1 MMFTLFHR
9 FFCRFTPAWAY
20 GLRVPWALGRQQMHS
35 WCPSSA
41 LVPSAPALCT
51 HHCWVKQNVV
61 RMIWRFTPKACPW
74 STPKRGGAR
83 GLACGKGAG
92 VTFPRLRA
100 GACSAAYH
108 SSTLPSNQLSA
119 WCQASAPKSEPALR
133 SPLLQEAVR
142 FLMSVDT
149 LHLLLSCLHL
159 AQSGVLP
166 PAIHFTNTWNDRDTK
181 VTLWHL
187 NWA

>member
-1 MMFTLFHR
+1 
-9 FFCRFTPAWAY
+9 
-20 GLRVPWALGRQQMHS
+20 
-35 WCPSSA
+35 
-41 LVPSAPALCT
+41 
-51 HHCWVKQNVV
+51 
-61 RMIWRFTPKACPW
+61 MIWRFTPKACPW

-119 WCQASAPKSEPALR
+119 WCQASAPKSAPALR
-133 SPLLQEAVR
+133 SPLLQEAVH

-149 LHLLLSCLHL
+149 LHLPLSCLHL

-187 NWA
+187 NCTLGIKKEKNWVLLLNLQLFKDPVWHSFLSQGSHSYNETVINVSKLGMRWDQAWVEIAWH